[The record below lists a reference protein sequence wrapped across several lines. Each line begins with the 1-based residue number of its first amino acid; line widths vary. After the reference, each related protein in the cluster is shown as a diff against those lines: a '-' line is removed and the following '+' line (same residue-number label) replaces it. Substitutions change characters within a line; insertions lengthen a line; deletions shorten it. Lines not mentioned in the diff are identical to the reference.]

1 MSGNWSAEKL
11 AGVPSSYRAEG
22 SLAQVG
28 AWIATR
34 RARLQLLVPE
44 SVRSEAVYLLV
55 GIAVL
60 GLAWSRLASGGVSLL
75 VWQDASEQ
83 TYAWWQ
89 YSVSELQS
97 GRLPLWDPYTMGG
110 RSHIGEGQEGV
121 FYPPFLLLA
130 LTTGQ
135 WAASI
140 AAIHLF
146 AFLHAVIGLTTAYVL
161 ARVLGLRG
169 LASLGC
175 GLVYALPLAVSGPF
189 LVAHTGRVRWAL
201 VSGGTLA
208 LSLLAGHAQP
218 PLHAAM
224 VIVMALVYLCCFRIW
239 EDVPRLQVRKAA
251 LALTLT
257 GASAA
262 CLSAVQILPML
273 EYQPLALR
281 WVGAPDPVVAN
292 ARIPFDVI
300 ATNPSLD
307 VHALPA
313 ALFNSTVTIADGGLY
328 IGYAAVTCVAIGAAL
343 HTGRIRFFWLG
354 VMVLGIALALGTS
367 TPLLG
372 IAYVFPL
379 VDKIR
384 EPVRYLLLAHVSLAV
399 MVGYGLDYLT
409 RIRRVAFAVGLLV
422 VASLELGLAWSAIL
436 PSRAGYNATTNR
448 EVQQYFSSQ
457 EADGVARF
465 LADQPGLFRI
475 DLTDSPLPRNYGE
488 LLRIPTVGGYR
499 ATSPLRIQRFRET
512 LGWLP
517 PDLGADILG
526 TRFLVAIGPLQGVN
540 QVGQA
545 GSVKIYENP
554 RALPIAW
561 LVSDARLASDDAG
574 ALDAIAAPG
583 FDAARAAVV
592 TGNSLP
598 TLGSAAGGSANIAEY
613 LPSTVRITTQSS
625 GSALLVTSQPDF
637 PGWVATIDG
646 HSTDIV
652 NVDYAFIGVAVPDGR
667 HSVEFDYR
675 PLSVYFGG
683 AITLVSLLT
692 ICALATVGKWRMS
705 MQALQLRVVQF
716 QSSDAGGNA

>member
-1 MSGNWSAEKL
+1 MANLRS
-11 AGVPSSYRAEG
+11 
-22 SLAQVG
+22 
-28 AWIATR
+28 
-34 RARLQLLVPE
+34 RLQLLAPE
-44 SVRSEAVYLLV
+44 SFGSEAVYLLV
-55 GIAVL
+55 GIVVL

-146 AFLHAVIGLTTAYVL
+146 AFLHAVIGLATAYVL

-175 GLVYALPLAVSGPF
+175 GLVYALGSFFSFRAMEQLNIFDSTAWVPLAVSGPF
-189 LVAHTGRVRWAL
+189 LVARTGRVRWAL
-201 VSGGTLA
+201 VSAGALA

-224 VIVMALVYLCCFRIW
+224 IIVMALVYLCCFRVW
-239 EDVPRLQVRKAA
+239 ADVPRLQVPKAGLA
-251 LALTLT
+251 LALM

-273 EYQPLALR
+273 EYEPLALR

-292 ARIPFDVI
+292 ARVPFDVI

-307 VHALPA
+307 IHALPA
-313 ALFNSTVTIADGGLY
+313 ALYNSTVTIADGGLY
-328 IGYAAVTCVAIGAAL
+328 IGYAALICVAIGAAL

-354 VMVLGIALALGTS
+354 VMILGIGLALGVS

-372 IAYVFPL
+372 LAYVFPL

-399 MVGYGLDYLT
+399 MVGFGLDYLT
-409 RIRRVAFAVGLLV
+409 RIGRVAFAVGLLV
-422 VASLELGLAWSAIL
+422 VASLELGLAWSSIL
-436 PSRAGYNATTNR
+436 PLRVGYNATTNR
-448 EVQQYFSSQ
+448 EVQQYFSSP

-517 PDLGADILG
+517 PDPGPDILG
-526 TRFLVAIGPLQGVN
+526 TRFLVSSQPLPGVN

-554 RALPIAW
+554 RALAPAW

-583 FDAARAAVV
+583 FDAARVAVV

-598 TLGSAAGGSANIAEY
+598 SLGPAAGGSAAITEY

-625 GSALLVTSQPDF
+625 GAALLVTSQPEF

-646 HSTDIV
+646 RSTDIL
-652 NVDYAFIGVAVPDGR
+652 NLDYAFIGVAVPEGR
-667 HSVEFDYR
+667 HNVEFDYR
-675 PLSVYFGG
+675 PLSVYAGG
-683 AITLVSLLT
+683 AITLVTLLT
-692 ICALATVGKWRMS
+692 ICALVTAGKRLTS
-705 MQALQLRVVQF
+705 TQTLRLRVAQF
-716 QSSDAGGNA
+716 HNSDAGVDA